1 MFYLYAIAEC
11 TAVDNRCI
19 LMKRLMTFSVK
30 YSQFLLAVVF
40 ALVSIMDMSAQ
51 DGSAVNTPATAYTV
65 EEARTMIDNGLA
77 GKCVYVKGVVSELRS
92 SSVSTVEP
100 NKGCIT
106 YDISDDGK
114 RKSPQLRLINNY
126 KGADKEEW
134 TDLSEIG
141 TKDEVIVY
149 GVLGTIIK
157 SNNVY
162 PLENFSY
169 LVEHIKF
176 SPVLMDCETVD
187 FTDVYYGKGE
197 MAVVPYHGMSFDVD
211 FAKGTSTKGVP
222 TYENDV
228 DNIHLYKGNT
238 VTIKSTTSNLIS
250 RVEVAYTNNTYRD
263 GKPAVSSGTTSYNA
277 DNVLIWQLGEPLSE
291 ATLTA
296 GETSKFTSITVYYD
310 IDHNDNLYTRD
321 VTPGRVGTICL
332 PYAVEEGGLSGAR
345 FYETDYIK
353 EEKLYFSEVKRLEA
367 GMPYIFFA
375 DADAS
380 KIVVAYSGDEVD
392 EPKSKNGL
400 YGTFMYM
407 SISEADNIVV
417 LSNNSLVLC
426 GDGSSLSANRA
437 YLKIGEIS
445 RTPIHADNAKRVS
458 FNLNGEATG
467 IDAVDAMANTSSAV
481 YNLAGQR
488 VVPSSYKGLQIRN
501 GRKYMGRSV
510 SR

>member
-1 MFYLYAIAEC
+1 
-11 TAVDNRCI
+11 
-19 LMKRLMTFSVK
+19 MTFSVK
-30 YSQFLLAVVF
+30 YSRLLLAVVF

-77 GKCVYVKGVVSELRS
+77 GKCVYVKGVVSEIRS
-92 SSVSTVEP
+92 SSVSTVEQ

-149 GVLGTIIK
+149 GVLGKIIK
-157 SNNVY
+157 SDNTY

-169 LVEHIKF
+169 LVEHVRF
-176 SPVLMDCETVD
+176 APVLMDCETVD

-250 RVEVAYTNNTYRD
+250 KIEIAYIDNNFRD
-263 GKPAVSSGTTSYNA
+263 GSIKVSSGTTSYNA
-277 DNVLIWQLGEPLSE
+277 ENVLIWQLGAPQSE
-291 ATLTA
+291 AILTV
-296 GETSKFTSITVYYD
+296 GTSSRFTSITVYYD

-332 PYAVEEGGLSGAR
+332 PYAVEEGDFSGAR

-353 EEKLYFSEVKRLEA
+353 DEKLYFSEVKRLEA
-367 GMPYIFFA
+367 GMPYVFFA

-380 KIVVAYSGDEVD
+380 KVVAAYSGEAVE

-400 YGTFMYM
+400 YGTFTQM
-407 SISEADNIVV
+407 SISETDNIVV

-426 GDGSSLSANRA
+426 GDGSSLYPNRA

-445 RTPIHADNAKRVS
+445 LTPTHADSAKRVS
-458 FNLNGEATG
+458 FSLKGEATG
-467 IDAVDAMANTSSAV
+467 IDAVDATAKTSSTAV

-488 VVPSSYKGLQIRN
+488 IVPSSYKGIQIRH
-501 GRKYMGRSV
+501 GRKYIGRSV
-510 SR
+510 SQ